1 MVHLLIIVIYLSF
14 IALGLPD
21 SLLGASWPVMYTE
34 MGVDVSLM
42 GPVGMVISAGTILSS
57 LMSDRLTHALGPGK
71 VTALSVATTALA
83 LFGFATCR
91 SYPML
96 FLWAIPYG
104 LGAGSVDAC
113 LNNYVAL
120 HYSSRHMSWLHC
132 MWGVGASVGPYVMGL
147 ILTAGGHWSRG
158 YQTVGI
164 LQVLLTAVILLS
176 LKLWKAPPGSEA
188 GEAPRKAK
196 SMGELLSI
204 PGARQVLITFFC
216 YCAMEGTAGHWASS
230 YLALARGVDP
240 ETAASFGALFYLG
253 ITLGR
258 GLNGFLTVRFTDTQ
272 LIRMGQSV
280 MALGTA
286 VLLLLPGQ
294 APAMAG
300 LVLVGLGCAPV
311 YPCII
316 HSTPGHFG
324 AENSQALIGVQMACA
339 YMGSCFMPPLFGVL
353 GSAFSLGLLP
363 VFLLALLALMI
374 GMHEK
379 MLRRIHTT

>member
-83 LFGFATCR
+83 LFGFSTCR

-132 MWGVGASVGPYVMGL
+132 MWGVGASVGPYVMGA
-147 ILTAGGHWSRG
+147 ILTGGGHWSRG

-176 LKLWKAPPGSEA
+176 LKLWKAPPGSA
-188 GEAPRKAK
+188 PGETSGKPK
-196 SMGELLSI
+196 SIKELLAI
-204 PGARQVLITFFC
+204 PGAKQVLITFFC
-216 YCAMEGTAGHWASS
+216 YCAMDGTAGHWASS
-230 YLALARGVDP
+230 YLTLAKGVDP
-240 ETAASFGALFYLG
+240 ETAAEDACKIEHDL
-253 ITLGR
+253 
-258 GLNGFLTVRFTDTQ
+258 
-272 LIRMGQSV
+272 
-280 MALGTA
+280 
-286 VLLLLPGQ
+286 
-294 APAMAG
+294 
-300 LVLVGLGCAPV
+300 
-311 YPCII
+311 
-316 HSTPGHFG
+316 
-324 AENSQALIGVQMACA
+324 SQATFDAICR
-339 YMGSCFMPPLFGVL
+339 
-353 GSAFSLGLLP
+353 
-363 VFLLALLALMI
+363 LA
-374 GMHEK
+374 E
-379 MLRRIHTT
+379 RI